1 MKTLIRQS
9 TNTSGKVEVEFQR
22 VKDEQAKIVVGKDGW
37 KYGKKVEW
45 KIATQGYGKKSVKKV
60 EEKKIVDITEGLSK
74 KPYQKSKKS

>member
-60 EEKKIVDITEGLSK
+60 EEKKIVDIDR
-74 KPYQKSKKS
+74 KSVV